1 MAAQAVFIT
10 GAGQGI
16 GYALCRAFAVQGAQ
30 VALNDSDPSKA
41 EAAATAL
48 NTELGMNQ
56 VHAYPGDIADT
67 AGDIADTE
75 SLRSLINRFADQAG
89 GLDVVIAN
97 AGITRYIPFLESEPT
112 DFDRIVSVNLRGTY
126 FTAQTAARRMIADG
140 KAGRIIL
147 LSSVVGLRAFPNFS
161 IYSMTK
167 AAIAMMASSLALELG
182 RHQITVNAI
191 SPGATLTERTLREDP
206 NYEAGWS
213 SVIPTGRV
221 NYVEDVTA
229 AWKMLQ
235 PPRCSW
241 PPPLPGR
248 STGRTW
254 WSMVVGRWR
263 VRCRQSIRIFLNS
276 RSMHN
281 PC

>member
-16 GYALCRAFAVQGAQ
+16 GYALCRAFAAQGAQ
-30 VALNDSDPSKA
+30 VALNDSDPTKA
-41 EAAATAL
+41 ESATAAL
-48 NTELGMNQ
+48 NTEVGLNR

-67 AGDIADTE
+67 D

-97 AGITRYIPFLESEPT
+97 AGITRYIPFLESEPA
-112 DFDRIVSVNLRGTY
+112 DFDRITSVNLGGTY
-126 FTAQTAARRMIADG
+126 FTAQTAARRMIADC

-182 RHQITVNAI
+182 RHHITVNAI
-191 SPGATLTERTLREDP
+191 SPGATLTERKDP
-206 NYEAGWS
+206 NYETGWS
-213 SVIPTGRV
+213 QVTPTGRV
-221 NYVEDVTA
+221 NTVEDITA
-229 AWKMLQ
+229 AALFLASPSARQINGQNLVVDGGWTLA
-235 PPRCSW
+235 S
-241 PPPLPGR
+241 PLPPEHPHIPEK
-248 STGRTW
+248 
-254 WSMVVGRWR
+254 
-263 VRCRQSIRIFLNS
+263 QDYA
-276 RSMHN
+276 
-281 PC
+281 

>member
-67 AGDIADTE
+67 D

-97 AGITRYIPFLESEPT
+97 AGITRYIPFLESEPA

-182 RHQITVNAI
+182 RHHITVNAI

-213 SVIPTGRV
+213 RVIPTGRV
-221 NYVEDVTA
+221 NTVEDMTA
-229 AWKMLQ
+229 AALFLASPAARQINGQNLVVDGGWTLA
-235 PPRCSW
+235 S
-241 PPPLPGR
+241 PLPPEHPHIPEK
-248 STGRTW
+248 
-254 WSMVVGRWR
+254 
-263 VRCRQSIRIFLNS
+263 QDYA
-276 RSMHN
+276 
-281 PC
+281 